1 MCSFSHTSADPA
13 GRDINLEFMSDE
25 MPDETGLQEPMVARI
40 EVENL
45 GSAISEKE
53 ISDALQQ
60 MNGVSSVTIAKDA
73 VHVTYD
79 PMQTSEIKI
88 EAAIR
93 KSGNTVTA
101 AETDREMPHA
111 DTTERRVD

>member
-1 MCSFSHTSADPA
+1 
-13 GRDINLEFMSDE
+13 MSE
-25 MPDETGLQEPMVARI
+25 EIPDETGFQEPMVARI

-45 GSAISEKE
+45 GSAISEKA
-53 ISDALQQ
+53 ISDALRQV
-60 MNGVSSVTIAKDA
+60 NGVSDVTIAKDA

-88 EAAIR
+88 EEAIR

-111 DTTERRVD
+111 DTAERRAD